1 MKPTVRHHTA
11 VLSLVAAASVSV
23 FAVSVGLAVASQDR
37 DEAEEQ
43 ELVSLSSIVG
53 AALLGQIIPAGE
65 PFGWANDYW
74 KGTEQT
80 TFVPFTL
87 TVDRSKLGT
96 PRVAMFV
103 VVAPQGAAATD
114 STAVSPRGAEGSSLP
129 PLAFEDAFHLDLGA
143 PTADGV
149 YEIRRAFYAPAGE
162 YDIYVALSE
171 SGVQDGTE
179 ARTLMLKKAVSV
191 PDLWSGRL
199 TTSGVI
205 VLDRIEEL
213 SAPLP
218 PDQALANPYTLGT
231 TRLVPRLDRTFLDTE
246 ELSTYFVIYDAVRTS
261 AGIPDITAEYDFY
274 TKRIAGDEFFNTSGT
289 QTFNAQTLPPGFGA
303 QIAGGQ
309 VVPLADFPAGDY
321 RLEIKV
327 TDNTNGASLIRHVDF
342 SVSAF

>member
-11 VLSLVAAASVSV
+11 VLSLVAAASVYV

-37 DEAEEQ
+37 DDEAEEQ

-65 PFGWANDYW
+65 SFGWANDYW

-87 TVDRSKLGT
+87 TVDQSKLST
-96 PRVAMFV
+96 PRLAMFV
-103 VVAPQGAAATD
+103 VVAPKGAAAT
-114 STAVSPRGAEGSSLP
+114 LP
-129 PLAFEDAFHLDLGA
+129 PLAFEDAFHIDLSA
-143 PTADGV
+143 PTTDGV

-162 YDIYVALSE
+162 YDVYVALSE
-171 SGVQDGTE
+171 SGVLDGTE
-179 ARTLMLKKAVSV
+179 ARTMMLKKAVSV
-191 PDLWSGRL
+191 PDLWSGGL

-261 AGIPDITAEYDFY
+261 TGMPDITAEYDFY
-274 TKRIAGDEFFNTSGT
+274 TKQAAGDEFFNTSGT

-309 VVPLADFPAGDY
+309 VVPLEDFPAGDY

-327 TDNTNGASLIRHVDF
+327 TDNTNGASLIRQVDF
-342 SVSAF
+342 SVSAS